1 MYKVTQEIAKTS
13 QRIPQNLLS
22 LFHPSYTIKN
32 NFEIKMYL
40 YCLMEL
46 SLMMVKIQLENNY
59 LVKYYRIWL
68 VLPY

>member
-40 YCLMEL
+40 
-46 SLMMVKIQLENNY
+46 
-59 LVKYYRIWL
+59 
-68 VLPY
+68 